1 MHFTERKGAGGL
13 SYTNQGPF
21 FSIII
26 QLFFFFCYK
35 FFKQR
40 EKSPT
45 TKILKI

>member
-1 MHFTERKGAGGL
+1 MHFTERKGTGGL

-26 QLFFFFCYK
+26 QLFFCYK

-40 EKSPT
+40 EKSLT